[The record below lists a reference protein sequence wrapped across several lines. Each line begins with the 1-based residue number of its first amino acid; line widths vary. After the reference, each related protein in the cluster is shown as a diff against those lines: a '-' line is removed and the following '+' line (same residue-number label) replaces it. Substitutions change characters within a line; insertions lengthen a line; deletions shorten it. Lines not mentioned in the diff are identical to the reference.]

1 MTGAMVAKRRLS
13 RSDDREESFAADT
26 SKNKKCRTSSK
37 KTKALPQDGVVE
49 NDSIFVQLLKSSGM
63 TLKSGDRQ
71 NEIAVDQAVFQKKLH
86 QALRKHPRHPNVI
99 QEFISGLES
108 HIEDRDTFR
117 NCLLPCGNRQETEAS
132 TMVGSFHDSLM
143 KLLLG
148 LEILQ
153 ESVINTLF
161 EKLPEFLYDSVGSD
175 GISIP
180 RLIIN
185 QFKWLDRI
193 LDCKDLTLKIMQ
205 LISVAPV
212 DIQHD
217 IITSLPEILEDSQ
230 HNDVA
235 RELNSL
241 LQQNTQLTVPI
252 LDALSSLNI
261 NTDLLSEVRQS
272 VMSTLSAVELEDLPV
287 IIKFILH
294 AVTPS
299 DAVEVISELRKKLDL
314 ESCSSLAQIHAT
326 QNKER
331 NKPQAGSS
339 VNKTK
344 SSDCVSLMMDVIKS
358 AVRFQ
363 KHMSEAWI
371 KAIENVDTVGDHKVS
386 DLIVLLILYT
396 TQTNSSK
403 KQAERVLRNKIRSG
417 FISDQL
423 LQNAFRNHSQVLRDY
438 FPSILS
444 LAQSMLRSAEQSVVS
459 FGSLMY
465 KSAFSVFDSY
475 CQQEVVGALVTH
487 VCSGY
492 PAEVDVSL
500 DVLTDLVS
508 SHAAAVALYAVFVKG
523 ILDYL
528 DNLNAQQIRKL
539 FHILSVLAFSRGQEG
554 SHIQD
559 DMFIVIRKQL
569 SSTALKYKRIGIIGA
584 VRMVGSMAVN
594 KKHGS
599 KNPENN
605 PLSAESF
612 RQVTALLELV
622 QTCSEQVPEA
632 SALYYDELSSLVQK
646 RNLDPLVMSW
656 VGKTVLTDFQD
667 DFVDDLTPTVEGNY
681 IFPVKAM
688 YNLDEDD
695 SQGGIAINI
704 LPVLSK
710 DMCSR
715 GAEQAANKEE
725 RVVSPICL
733 SPFFRLL
740 RLCIEDQHE
749 GNLEEIDA
757 LLGCPLYL
765 TDLEIT
771 EKMESLSKQEREFL
785 CSLLFFAL
793 NWFRE
798 IVNAFCKQQDLD
810 MKSKVLTRL
819 QNITWL
825 QSVLEKCLAAS
836 PGYIPPSAQ
845 FDSEPQEVLPSAI
858 ASAPA
863 KKAKKGKTQKSAASK
878 NSSADSSQLEEH
890 QDTEKSELE
899 KTQPEKEKEESS
911 KPTINLNS
919 YRAYFRE
926 LDLEVFTVLQCGL
939 LTRSVLDSEMHTKAT
954 EVVQLGP
961 AELVFLLEDLFRKT
975 EHMLTSTVKRVMF
988 LKVKGSR
995 NIGFSQLHQKTPQE
1009 VAQAVIH
1016 LLNSLCNH
1024 TENMHNYFQ
1033 TLMLE
1038 NHGVV
1043 DAPSVDIKE
1052 HQYMSTCYQLL
1063 LQVFH
1068 TLFCWS
1074 GFSQHENRKL
1084 LKSAL
1089 IALAGRLKET
1099 EAEPAL
1105 DELVRQSFN
1114 YLKNLHS
1121 SVPTCS
1127 SALCLTQLLI
1137 VIAEKAN
1144 VLHYR
1149 EQIASMAKQFL
1160 CQPWIQPSGEREK
1173 GTRYHEN
1180 LQSLLCIYLENTD
1193 DVLKAVEE
1201 IAGVGVPELVNAAK
1215 DAGSSSYPTLTRQ
1228 TFIVFFRVMMDKLEK
1243 CVKCIPS
1250 GKKAETLQEQ
1260 TEQLL
1265 RWNLAVRDFHILV
1278 NLVKVFDSRPVLSI
1292 CLKYGRMFVETFLKL
1307 GMPLLDCCFK
1317 KHREDVQSLLK
1328 TLQLSTRQLHHMC
1341 GHSKIHQDTAL
1352 TNHVPLLK
1360 KTLELFVYRV
1370 KAMLVLN
1377 NCQDAF
1383 WLGNLK
1389 NRDLQGEEI
1398 LSQVSQDSEGE
1409 EEQESQLPPEIEET
1423 EEEEENEGS
1432 DKEIEGEDEHNED
1445 EDSD

>member
-1 MTGAMVAKRRLS
+1 MVAKRKLS
-13 RSDDREESFAADT
+13 RSDDREESFTADT

-37 KTKALPQDGVVE
+37 KSKALPQDGVVE

-63 TLKSGDRQ
+63 TLKCGDRQ
-71 NEIAVDQAVFQKKLH
+71 NEIAVDQAVFQRKLQ

-108 HIEDRDTFR
+108 HIEDRDIFR

-132 TMVGSFHDSLM
+132 TMTGSFHDSLI

-148 LEILQ
+148 TDILQ

-217 IITSLPEILEDSQ
+217 IVTSLPEILEDSQ

-261 NTDLLSEVRQS
+261 NADLLSEVRQS

-299 DAVEVISELRKKLDL
+299 DALEVISELRKKLDL
-314 ESCSSLAQIHAT
+314 ESCSSLEQIYAT
-326 QNKER
+326 QSKER
-331 NKPQAGSS
+331 NKPHAGSS

-358 AVRFQ
+358 SVRFQ
-363 KHMSEAWI
+363 KHTSEAWM

-417 FISDQL
+417 FILDQL

-465 KSAFSVFDSY
+465 KSAFSSFDSY

-492 PAEVDVSL
+492 AAEVDVSL

-554 SHIQD
+554 GHIQD

-569 SSTALKYKRIGIIGA
+569 SSTVLKYKRIGIIGA
-584 VRMVGSMAVN
+584 VQMVGSMAMN

-599 KNPENN
+599 KHPENK
-605 PLSAESF
+605 PLSAETF
-612 RQVTALLELV
+612 RQVTALLELL
-622 QTCSEQVPEA
+622 QTCSERVAEA

-646 RNLDPLVMSW
+646 RNLDPQVMSL

-667 DFVDDLTPTVEGNY
+667 DFVEDLTPTEEGNY
-681 IFPVKAM
+681 IFPLKAM

-695 SQGGIAINI
+695 SQGGIAINL
-704 LPVLSK
+704 LPLLSQ
-710 DMCSR
+710 DMRNR
-715 GAEQAANKEE
+715 GAEQVANKEG

-798 IVNAFCKQQDLD
+798 IVNAFCKQQDPD
-810 MKSKVLTRL
+810 MKGKVLTRL

-836 PGYIPPSAQ
+836 PGYIPSSAH

-858 ASAPA
+858 APAPA
-863 KKAKKGKTQKSAASK
+863 KKAKKGKTPKSAGSK
-878 NSSADSSQLEEH
+878 NASADSSQLEEH
-890 QDTEKSELE
+890 MDTEKSELE
-899 KTQPEKEKEESS
+899 KTQPEKEKEES
-911 KPTINLNS
+911 KPSINLNN

-939 LTRSVLDSEMHTKAT
+939 LTRSLLDSEMHTKAT

-975 EHMLTSTVKRVMF
+975 ENILTSAAKRVTF
-988 LKVKGSR
+988 LKVKKGR
-995 NIGFSQLHQKTPQE
+995 NLGFSQLLQKTPQE

-1024 TENMHNYFQ
+1024 IENMHNYFQ

-1043 DAPSVDIKE
+1043 DAPGVDIKE

-1068 TLFCWS
+1068 TLFCWN

-1099 EAEPAL
+1099 ETEPAL
-1105 DELVRQSFN
+1105 DDLVRQSFN

-1137 VIAEKAN
+1137 VIAEKTN
-1144 VLHYR
+1144 VLQYR

-1160 CQPWIQPSGEREK
+1160 CQAWIQPSGEREK
-1173 GTRYHEN
+1173 GIRYHEN

-1193 DVLKAVEE
+1193 DVLKAVED

-1215 DAGSSSYPTLTRQ
+1215 DAASSSYPTLTRQ
-1228 TFIVFFRVMMDKLEK
+1228 TFVVFFRVMMDKLEK
-1243 CVKCIPS
+1243 CVKSIPNS
-1250 GKKAETLQEQ
+1250 KKAETLQEQ

-1265 RWNLAVRDFHILV
+1265 SWNLAVRDFHILV

-1292 CLKYGRMFVETFLKL
+1292 CLKYGRLFVETFLKL

-1317 KHREDVQSLLK
+1317 KQREDVQSLLK

-1341 GHSKIHQDTAL
+1341 GHSKINQDTAL

-1377 NCQDAF
+1377 NCQEAF

-1398 LSQVSQDSEGE
+1398 VSQVSQESEAE
-1409 EEQESQLPPEIEET
+1409 EEQESQLPPEEEEA

-1432 DKEIEGEDEHNED
+1432 DKEIEGGDEDNED